1 MTYELTIL
9 TYAALLWGLQFF
21 AYLAVSHG
29 KMDLDW
35 AMGPRDEEGKRP
47 GASGRMHRALSNH
60 TEGLVL
66 FAIAALV
73 VTISDQSTNVT
84 ATCATIYLAAR
95 QLYVPAYAL
104 GWQPWRTVIWMAGF
118 FATMA
123 LLIAALI

>member
-21 AYLAVSHG
+21 AYLAVGHG

-35 AMGPRDEEGKRP
+35 AMGPRDQEGKRP
-47 GASGRMHRALSNH
+47 GSVGRLHRALANH

-73 VTISDQSTNVT
+73 VSHSNQSTGFT
-84 ATCATIYLAAR
+84 AACASVYLIAR
-95 QLYVPAYAL
+95 LLYVPAYAL
-104 GWQPWRTVIWMAGF
+104 AWQPWRTVIWMAGF

-123 LLIAALI
+123 MLIAALI

>member
-29 KMDLDW
+29 KMDLNW
-35 AMGPRDEEGKRP
+35 AMGPRDEDGKRP

-66 FAIAALV
+66 FGIAALV
-73 VTISDQSTNVT
+73 VTLSGQSSSVT
-84 ATCATIYLAAR
+84 TGCATAYLAAR
-95 QLYVPAYAL
+95 LLYVPAYAL
-104 GWQPWRTVIWMAGF
+104 GWQPWRTLIWMVGF

-123 LLIAALI
+123 MLIAALI